1 MKRKELWHEMLTTYC
16 HLMHYKNGITI
27 PNMIGAYYYYD
38 KTIDLSSA
46 QSVVRVL
53 NDIVVNQNDME
64 VLIQKC
70 GNIQNYVLSPLEKN
84 GTNLPN
90 LHNKI
95 FVNLYDRNLFNHLS
109 SVNELG
115 EYLYSLYHKEI
126 IAKKFSITDGV
137 WHPLS
142 NTEIEHIN
150 NIINS
155 L

>member
-1 MKRKELWHEMLTTYC
+1 MLTTYC
-16 HLMHYKNGITI
+16 RLMHYDNGITL
-27 PNMIGAYYYYD
+27 PNLIGAYYCYD
-38 KTIDLSSA
+38 NSFDLSSS
-46 QSVVRVL
+46 QSVVCVL
-53 NDIVVNQNDME
+53 NDIIVNQNDID
-64 VLIQKC
+64 VLIQYC
-70 GNIQNYVLSPLEKN
+70 GNIKNYVLSPLEKR

-95 FVNLYDRNLFNHLS
+95 FINLYDRNLLNHLS
-109 SVNELG
+109 NVNELG

-126 IAKKFSITDGV
+126 IEKKFSVTNGV

-155 L
+155 LE